1 MMNEVRR
8 AIEEAF
14 PGVRF
19 ISLPDR
25 DLISQLLKLSEIDKE
40 KDTKHLISLFKTV
53 NPDDKSRLKLCKD
66 FVEDYLSKPYF
77 VYDPKDNHK
86 LITKK
91 DHD

>member
-1 MMNEVRR
+1 MMNEVKR

-14 PGVRF
+14 PG
-19 ISLPDR
+19 
-25 DLISQLLKLSEIDKE
+25 
-40 KDTKHLISLFKTV
+40 
-53 NPDDKSRLKLCKD
+53 
-66 FVEDYLSKPYF
+66 DYLSKPYL